1 MYTIGDTVWEDTN
14 KDGIQ
19 DAGEPGIPGVT
30 VTLTNP
36 DGTTVTTTTDANGYY
51 EFTGLNDGDT
61 YTVTFETPAGYVPTT
76 ANVGDDSLDSD
87 GSSVTVTINGADDVT
102 LDSGFVKE
110 VHTIGDTVWE
120 DTNKDGIQDAGEPG
134 IPGVTVTLTNP
145 DGTTVTTTTDA
156 NGHYEFTDLPN
167 GDYTVTF
174 ETPDGYTPTTSN
186 TGDDTKDSD
195 GQVVKVTVDGSDNP
209 TIDSGFVKETYTI
222 GDTVWEDTNKDGI
235 QDAGEPGIPGV
246 TVTLTNPDGT
256 TVTTTTDANGYYEF
270 TGLNDGDTYTVT
282 FETPAGY
289 VPTTA
294 NVGDDSL
301 DSDGSSVTVTI
312 NGADDVTLDSGFV
325 KEVHTIGDTVWEDT
339 NKDGIQDAGEPGIP
353 GVTVTLTN
361 PDGTTVTTTTDANG
375 HYEFTDLPNG
385 DYTVTFETPNG
396 YTPTTS
402 NTGDDTK
409 DSDGQVVKVTV
420 DGSDNPTID
429 SGFVKETYT
438 IGDTVWE
445 DTNKDGIQ
453 DAGEPGIPGVTVTLT
468 NPDGTTVTT
477 TTDAN
482 GYYEFTGLNDGDT
495 YTVTFETPAG
505 YVPTTANV
513 GDDSLDSD
521 GSSVTVTINGADDVT
536 LDSGFVKEVHTI
548 GDTVWEDT
556 NKDGIQDAGEPGI
569 PGVTVTLTNPDGTTV
584 TTTTDANGHYEFTDL
599 PNGDYTV
606 TFETPDGYTPTTS
619 NTGDDTKD
627 SDGQVVKVTVDGSD
641 NPTIDSGFVKEVHTI
656 GDTVWEDTN
665 KDGIQDAGEPG
676 IPGVTVTLTNPDG
689 TTVTTTTDANGHYE
703 FTDLPNGDYT
713 VTFETPNGYT
723 PTTSNTGDDT
733 KDSDGQVVK
742 VTVAGSDNPTIDS
755 GFVKVEQPTPGSNSS
770 SESLSQSTTQ
780 SSSQSSSAKPV
791 ASQTAAQLPH
801 TGQAENNGLYGSAAL
816 AILAAL
822 GLAGKKRN
830 END

>member
-1 MYTIGDTVWEDTN
+1 
-14 KDGIQ
+14 
-19 DAGEPGIPGVT
+19 
-30 VTLTNP
+30 
-36 DGTTVTTTTDANGYY
+36 
-51 EFTGLNDGDT
+51 
-61 YTVTFETPAGYVPTT
+61 
-76 ANVGDDSLDSD
+76 
-87 GSSVTVTINGADDVT
+87 
-102 LDSGFVKE
+102 
-110 VHTIGDTVWE
+110 
-120 DTNKDGIQDAGEPG
+120 
-134 IPGVTVTLTNP
+134 
-145 DGTTVTTTTDA
+145 
-156 NGHYEFTDLPN
+156 
-167 GDYTVTF
+167 
-174 ETPDGYTPTTSN
+174 PTTSN

-209 TIDSGFVKETYTI
+209 TI
-222 GDTVWEDTNKDGI
+222 
-235 QDAGEPGIPGV
+235 
-246 TVTLTNPDGT
+246 
-256 TVTTTTDANGYYEF
+256 
-270 TGLNDGDTYTVT
+270 
-282 FETPAGY
+282 
-289 VPTTA
+289 
-294 NVGDDSL
+294 
-301 DSDGSSVTVTI
+301 
-312 NGADDVTLDSGFV
+312 DSGFV

-641 NPTIDSGFVKEVHTI
+641 NPTIDSGFVKE
-656 GDTVWEDTN
+656 
-665 KDGIQDAGEPG
+665 
-676 IPGVTVTLTNPDG
+676 
-689 TTVTTTTDANGHYE
+689 
-703 FTDLPNGDYT
+703 
-713 VTFETPNGYT
+713 
-723 PTTSNTGDDT
+723 
-733 KDSDGQVVK
+733 
-742 VTVAGSDNPTIDS
+742 
-755 GFVKVEQPTPGSNSS
+755 
-770 SESLSQSTTQ
+770 
-780 SSSQSSSAKPV
+780 
-791 ASQTAAQLPH
+791 
-801 TGQAENNGLYGSAAL
+801 
-816 AILAAL
+816 
-822 GLAGKKRN
+822 
-830 END
+830 